1 MVDHFDSDHSLLQP
15 LVRLLVS
22 LGLVAHS
29 DWSHERLGAQLGTV
43 ADIDHVFVHPTRHT
57 LSESYIGVLY

>member
-1 MVDHFDSDHSLLQP
+1 MVNDFDRDHSLLQP

-43 ADIDHVFVHPTRHT
+43 ADVYHVFVYSAGHT